1 MTDERVKLQTIAG
14 LHGLI
19 LAWQTDAGVVEA
31 NYDYAVDLRDTDA
44 ADGVVTLRCTVVASK
59 DCEALL
65 EISALRGVR
74 ATLNDEMVADG
85 APRIEPFGTTHPVSL
100 RAGDNH
106 LALEVTLAEVNPRFV
121 ARLIVPDRSR
131 LDCVTEVRP
140 HWHTNTEDLRAPL
153 PESRDLSLWHQW
165 NALCNRPPRMRLTHD
180 SPDEWRDW
188 RDRFGARLAELMG
201 PTDPMLDPQPEV
213 VSSEQLEGY
222 RRDRIVLST
231 EPEMDVPAWLL
242 IPDEPNGAGIVS
254 IHGHGY
260 VHGETVGIAGDEQ
273 SQERLDRHNYAYGA
287 RLAER
292 GYTVINPD
300 MRNFGARRD
309 DERFRRDACDCAAL
323 RLQQFGVNLI
333 AGQIRDL
340 RSCLDILLAQPA
352 VSVDRIGATGMSY
365 GGRLTM
371 YLAALDG
378 RISCA
383 VASGALNV
391 FRERLTIDSSCAAQF
406 VPGLLTY
413 GDTPEV
419 FGLIAPRP
427 LLLELGTIDGTSPEV
442 FAMEAYAQIERIYE
456 AAGVRD
462 RLDLDVFET
471 GHKYHGAKAFDW
483 FDRWLLPG

>member
-1 MTDERVKLQTIAG
+1 MTDERMNLQTVAG

-19 LAWQTDAGVVEA
+19 LAWETNDGVIEA
-31 NYDYAVDLRDTDA
+31 NYDYAVELRDTPA
-44 ADGVVTLRCTVVASK
+44 ADGVVTLRCTVIASRE
-59 DCEALL
+59 CEAVL
-65 EISALRGVR
+65 EVSALRGVR
-74 ATLNDEMVADG
+74 ATLNDEVVADG

-100 RAGDNH
+100 RAGVNH
-106 LALEVTLAEVNPRFV
+106 LALDVTVAEVNPRFV
-121 ARLIVPDRSR
+121 ARLIAPDRSR
-131 LDCVTEVRP
+131 LDCVSEVRP
-140 HWHTNTEDLRAPL
+140 HWHTSTEDLRDPL
-153 PESRDLSLWHQW
+153 PEGREVSLWHRW
-165 NALCNRPPRMRLTHD
+165 NALCNRPPRMRLIHD
-180 SPDEWRDW
+180 SPDEWHDW
-188 RDRFGARLAELMG
+188 RDRFRGKLSELMG
-201 PTDPMLDPQPEV
+201 PTDPMVEAGPEV
-213 VSSEQLEGY
+213 ISSEQLEGY

-273 SQERLDRHNYAYGA
+273 SRERLDRHNYAYGA

-309 DERFRRDACDCAAL
+309 DEHFRRDACDCAAL
-323 RLQQFGVNLI
+323 RLQQFGINLI

-340 RSCLDILLAQPA
+340 RACIDLLLARPD
-352 VSVDRIGATGMSY
+352 VSADRVGATGMSY

-371 YLAALDG
+371 YLAALDD
-378 RISCA
+378 RVSCA

-406 VPGLLTY
+406 VPGMLTF

-427 LLLELGTIDGTSPEV
+427 LLLELGTIDGTSPEI
-442 FAMEAYAQIERIYE
+442 FAMEGYAQIERVYE
-456 AAGVRD
+456 AAQARD